1 VVFHDYWCLRSYC
14 RVAFFFVR
22 AFLKIYNHDETEEKM
37 AAVSVPQSLL
47 LQALSVDVFPD
58 EHALLKPEEVDAKV
72 VGGVVHNLH
81 TRVAEELQATPEGD
95 KTNWQFARPPK
106 QLQLQLKRMLQHD
119 HAFVLHNIVPWPLLD
134 AVEKDAIAIAA
145 AARADEEDGVAAP
158 ARPTQRYLLIRRMHL
173 AVAPHFQRED
183 LPS

>member
-1 VVFHDYWCLRSYC
+1 
-14 RVAFFFVR
+14 
-22 AFLKIYNHDETEEKM
+22 M
-37 AAVSVPQSLL
+37 AAVLAPQPLL
-47 LQALSVDVFPD
+47 LQALSVDVFLD

-81 TRVAEELQATPEGD
+81 ARVAEELEATREGD

-134 AVEKDAIAIAA
+134 AVEEDAIAIAAAAAA
-145 AARADEEDGVAAP
+145 AARADEEDGVAAA

>member
-1 VVFHDYWCLRSYC
+1 
-14 RVAFFFVR
+14 
-22 AFLKIYNHDETEEKM
+22 
-37 AAVSVPQSLL
+37 
-47 LQALSVDVFPD
+47 
-58 EHALLKPEEVDAKV
+58 
-72 VGGVVHNLH
+72 
-81 TRVAEELQATPEGD
+81 
-95 KTNWQFARPPK
+95 
-106 QLQLQLKRMLQHD
+106 MLQHD